1 MTVVGNLG
9 AANLPYRTATGTI
22 TSGATSTGGKL
33 WLPIWSGEIIHAYDE
48 YNQFESL
55 VNFKT
60 ISSGT
65 EILFPKTGT
74 VTLKAEWDA
83 GEELV
88 GNQASTS
95 DTFKITLDPRPMAAH
110 FEIDKIDE
118 MLSDWEFRGELARQ
132 AAMTL
137 SNTRDKQIFSTL
149 ITASATIALAND
161 PAPVSGLS
169 SIMYNGGDQTGS
181 TTVSRFTDLGNTAST
196 DALRSDAALGLLR
209 NIEEYIVFLQE
220 SNVPYRNLYCAISPQ
235 AFMDVRALGVARLG
249 AELGDGGNQLMFN
262 GSAVG
267 GFATGLGA
275 PYSNALGNIQ
285 DSLEYMGCKIIKSNH
300 ILTTDLSAGTT
311 IGAERYNLDF
321 AAGGTKGVMW
331 TPEAVAAIRLQGMKV
346 DSTRDIRRNTD
357 FTVASMMGGTGVVRP
372 ECSAMLTS
380 IDIGNASFNTRDEL
394 ATLLD
399 LHGAWGS
406 SSGYGPHTSVA

>member
-1 MTVVGNLG
+1 MG
-9 AANLPYRTATGTI
+9 AGV
-22 TSGATSTGGKL
+22 SGATATGGKL

-48 YNQFESL
+48 YNQFEGL

-74 VTLKAEWDA
+74 VSLKPEWEA

-88 GNQASTS
+88 GGQASTS
-95 DTFKITLDPRPMAAH
+95 DTFKISLDERPMAAH

-118 MLSDWEFRGELARQ
+118 MLSQWEFRGELARQ

-137 SNTRDKQIFSTL
+137 ANTRDKQIFSTL

-161 PAPVSGLS
+161 PAPVSGLA
-169 SIMYNGGDQTGS
+169 SIMYNGGDRTDDAA
-181 TTVSRFTDLGNTAST
+181 VSRFTDLGNTGSS
-196 DALRSDAALGLLR
+196 DVQRSDAALGLMR

-220 SNVPYRNLYCAISPQ
+220 SNIPYRNLYCAVSPQ
-235 AFMDVRALGVARLG
+235 AFMDVRALGVARQGTDLT
-249 AELGDGGNQLMFN
+249 DGGNQLMFN

-267 GFATGLGA
+267 GFATGLGG
-275 PYSNALGNIQ
+275 PYTNAYGNLQ
-285 DSLEYMGCKIIKSNH
+285 DTLEYMGCKIIKSNH
-300 ILTTDLSAGTT
+300 ILQTDLSGGNTL
-311 IGAERYNLDF
+311 GASRYNLDF
-321 AAGGTKGVMW
+321 AAGGIKGCMW
-331 TPEAVAAIRLQGMKV
+331 TPEAVAAIRLQGLKV
-346 DSTRDIRRNTD
+346 DSLRDIRRNTD

-372 ECSAMLTS
+372 ECAAMLTS
-380 IDIGNASFNTRDEL
+380 VDIGNTSFNTRDEL
-394 ATLLD
+394 ATALD

-406 SSGYGPHTSVA
+406 SSGYGPHTSIA